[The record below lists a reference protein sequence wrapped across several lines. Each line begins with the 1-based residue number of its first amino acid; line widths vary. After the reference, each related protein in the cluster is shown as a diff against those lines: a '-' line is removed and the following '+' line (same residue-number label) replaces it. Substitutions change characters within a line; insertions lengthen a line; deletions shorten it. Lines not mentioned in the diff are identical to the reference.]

1 MIKITNGKFTL
12 TVTKGSFK
20 TIYESQGYKVVE
32 SAPTE
37 SSEEVGTILPEME
50 NELLADSTQQGIGE
64 SDEEQPPTPGED
76 RELEEIPLS
85 EMDYYQLTAYADKLG
100 VDRTGLRSTKDL
112 RRVIRAALKG
122 A

>member
-37 SSEEVGTILPEME
+37 SSEEVDTILPEME

>member
-1 MIKITNGKFTL
+1 MIQITNGKFTL

-20 TIYESQGYKVVE
+20 TIYEGQGYRVVE

-37 SSEEVGTILPEME
+37 SSEEVGTILPETE
-50 NELLADSTQQGIGE
+50 DELLADSTQQRIGE
-64 SDEEQPPTPGED
+64 SDEEQPPIPGDD